1 MKMMKYSNIDEYI
14 AYFPADVQQILNRL
28 RSEIS
33 KVAPGATEKIS
44 YGIPTFY
51 LNGNLVHFAGYE
63 NHIGFYPGTAG
74 IEEFRDKLSAYEVSK
89 GTVRFPI
96 GKPIPYA
103 LIRTI
108 VKFRVRQNLEKSKSK
123 VKSTR

>member
-63 NHIGFYPGTAG
+63 NHIGFYPGAAG

-103 LIRTI
+103 LISKI

>member
-63 NHIGFYPGTAG
+63 NHIGFYPGAAG